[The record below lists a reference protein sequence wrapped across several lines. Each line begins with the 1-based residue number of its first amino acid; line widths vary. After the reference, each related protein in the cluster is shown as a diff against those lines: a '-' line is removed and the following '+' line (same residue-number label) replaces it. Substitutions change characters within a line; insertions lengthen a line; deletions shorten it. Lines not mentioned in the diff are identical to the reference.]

1 MLLEDSGASWTEVA
15 ALVGDTSDELSRE
28 EVVDVELVLGILEVE
43 CIERKI
49 AVAPRAAPAAT
60 PPIMKLRLDIFNRFV

>member
-1 MLLEDSGASWTEVA
+1 VLLEDSGASWTEVV
-15 ALVGDTSDELSRE
+15 ALVGGTSDELSR

-43 CIERKI
+43 YIERKI